1 MSAQPTKPKP
11 SDIAQRMRRATLH
24 DKPSADA
31 AIAGTPTT
39 TDIADAGTQGLP
51 PPESATTAGAATAP
65 TRGRRVRYTLDL
77 SPEQHRALKRF
88 AFDAEADA
96 SAIVRALLAELGSDP
111 VLARRVLDQI
121 RHDD

>member
-31 AIAGTPTT
+31 VIAGTPAM
-39 TDIADAGTQGLP
+39 DVADAGTRELS

-111 VLARRVLDQI
+111 ALARRVLDQI

>member
-24 DKPSADA
+24 DKPFADA
-31 AIAGTPTT
+31 AITDTPATDVAEAGTRK
-39 TDIADAGTQGLP
+39 LL
-51 PPESATTAGAATAP
+51 PPESVTTAGAATAP

-111 VLARRVLDQI
+111 ALAGRVLDQI

>member
-31 AIAGTPTT
+31 AITDTPATDVAETGTRK
-39 TDIADAGTQGLP
+39 LL

-111 VLARRVLDQI
+111 ALARRVLDQI

>member
-31 AIAGTPTT
+31 VIASTPA
-39 TDIADAGTQGLP
+39 TDVADAGTREFSLS
-51 PPESATTAGAATAP
+51 ESATTAGAATAP

-96 SAIVRALLAELGSDP
+96 SAIVRTLLAELGSDP
-111 VLARRVLDQI
+111 ALARRVLDQI

>member
-31 AIAGTPTT
+31 AITDTPATDVAEAGTRK
-39 TDIADAGTQGLP
+39 LL

-111 VLARRVLDQI
+111 ALARRVLDQI